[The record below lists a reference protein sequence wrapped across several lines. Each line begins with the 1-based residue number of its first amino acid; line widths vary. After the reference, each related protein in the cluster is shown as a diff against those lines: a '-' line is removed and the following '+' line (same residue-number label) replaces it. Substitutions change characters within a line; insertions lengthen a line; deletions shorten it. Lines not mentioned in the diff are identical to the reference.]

1 VSRVPTVACGGGFF
15 VFRTRRYASGMTD
28 TSTKIAQ
35 VDAYLANT
43 ENERLADYVEFL
55 RIPSIGTLEAN
66 KPDMRAAAE
75 FVAERMRKA
84 GLGNIDISPTPGHP
98 IVYGDWLHAKGA
110 PTVLVYCH
118 YDVQPVDPLDLWVKP
133 PFEPVVENGRIY
145 ARGAEDDKGQ
155 LHFHLWAAQAWNEAG
170 GGLPLNIKYVFEGEE
185 ESGSTNFD
193 NWVVANK
200 TRLAADVTVISD
212 TAFFEGNLPAI
223 CVGLR
228 GLMYAQID
236 VTGPALDLHSG
247 GYGGNVQ
254 NPANALATIIAGLKK
269 ADGSI
274 DVPGFYDE
282 VRVISRREHEEF
294 AKLPLDAGALAKRL
308 GVPELFGEPTFLPVE
323 RMGARP
329 TLDVNG
335 IWGGFQGQGSKTI
348 IPAHAHAKISCRL
361 VPDMDADST
370 FARVRDRVL
379 ELAPAGVRVEINMLS
394 GGRWTLMGIDHAAI
408 KAAAASIRDV
418 FGVDPL
424 YERGGGSIPAAAT
437 FSHELGTPVVLL
449 GFANPDGQAHAPNES
464 MRLDNYENGLH
475 TIVRY
480 WERLSTLSF

>member
-1 VSRVPTVACGGGFF
+1 LSAATVNAPG
-15 VFRTRRYASGMTD
+15 S
-28 TSTKIAQ
+28 IADL
-35 VDAYLANT
+35 DAYIAAT
-43 ENERLADYVEFL
+43 EQERLADYLAFL
-55 RIPSIGTLEAN
+55 RIPSISALDEH

-75 FVAERMRKA
+75 FVAERMRTA
-84 GLGNIDISPTPGHP
+84 GLEHVEVSLTDGHP
-98 IVYGDWLHAKGA
+98 IVYADWLHADGA

-118 YDVQPVDPLDLWVKP
+118 YDVQPVDPLDLWHKP
-133 PFEPVVENGRIY
+133 PFEPVVENGRVY

-155 LHFHLWAAQAWNEAG
+155 LHFHLWAAQAWLKTAG
-170 GGLPLNIKYVFEGEE
+170 RLPVNVRYVFEGEE
-185 ESGSTNFD
+185 ESGSVHFD
-193 NWVVANK
+193 DWVVANRD
-200 TRLAADVTVISD
+200 RLAADLTVISD
-212 TAFFEGNLPAI
+212 TGFFEGNLPAI

-236 VTGPALDLHSG
+236 VTGPDVDVHSG

-254 NPANALATIIAGLKK
+254 NPANALAHIVAGLKND
-269 ADGSI
+269 DGS
-274 DVPGFYDE
+274 VNVAGFYDE
-282 VRVISRREHEEF
+282 VRPISEREHDEF
-294 AKLPLDAGALAKRL
+294 ARLPLDPHALAERL
-308 GVPELFGEPTFLPVE
+308 GVPALFGEPDFLPVE

-361 VPDMDADST
+361 VADMDPQRT
-370 FARVRDRVL
+370 FERVRTRVM
-379 ELAPAGVRVEINMLS
+379 ELAPPGVRVQANLINTGMWSL
-394 GGRWTLMGIDHAAI
+394 TGIDDPGT
-408 KAAAASIRDV
+408 KAAAECIREV

-437 FSHELGTPVVLL
+437 FNKQLGTPVVLL

-464 MRLDNYENGLH
+464 MRLDNYEGGLR

-480 WERLSTLSF
+480 WERLGALNL